1 MVDTNCCVFVIYI
14 QGTENLAFKKKQ
26 KTKLLSHLSMAL
38 SSFSFL
44 ATVFSR
50 ALGALHFMPC
60 DGGFTFLSVLFI
72 VMMWILSISTLV
84 FCIVT
89 LPKSQ

>member
-14 QGTENLAFKKKQ
+14 QGTENLALKKQ
-26 KTKLLSHLSMAL
+26 KTKLLSHLSMTL

-44 ATVFSR
+44 ATLFSQ

-60 DGGFTFLSVLFI
+60 VGGFTFLSVL
-72 VMMWILSISTLV
+72 
-84 FCIVT
+84 
-89 LPKSQ
+89 